1 MIAISGSQVRSNF
14 KDICD
19 KVVEDVEAIIVTRS
33 RGENVVMISEAEYNN
48 MLENF
53 RIFSDPERYQKIKN
67 GIDQLE
73 NGQFSKKELI
83 NE

>member
-1 MIAISGSQVRSNF
+1 MIAISSSQVRSNF
-14 KDICD
+14 KETCD

-53 RIFSDPERYQKIKN
+53 RIFSTPERYKKIKN

-73 NGQFSKKELI
+73 NSQFSPKELL

>member
-14 KDICD
+14 KDVCD
-19 KVVEDVEAIIVTRS
+19 KVVEDVEAVIVTRS

-53 RIFSDPERYQKIKN
+53 RIFSNPERYKKIKN

-73 NGQFSKKELI
+73 NGQFSKKELV